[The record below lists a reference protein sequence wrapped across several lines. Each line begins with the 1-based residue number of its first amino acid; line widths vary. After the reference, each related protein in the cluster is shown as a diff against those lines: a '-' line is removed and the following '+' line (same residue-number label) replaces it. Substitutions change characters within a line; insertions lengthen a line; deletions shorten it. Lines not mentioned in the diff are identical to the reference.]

1 MSDDSLTRE
10 FLAERDLLIMQM
22 KRAGS
27 SETDIARRFRIGVG
41 AVRAALSRQLT
52 ALNQQAMLAYPEVLR
67 LELERLDALQRA
79 AWPMTQPRQITTDD
93 GSTIVL
99 EPDLK
104 AIQQVLSIMDRRA
117 KLLGL
122 EQASKIDVQ
131 VSGAGAAVAPELA
144 GNEHGQSV
152 DDYNPKAEA
161 MTLARLM
168 LQSGA
173 ISNGELS
180 RMLELE
186 APVDAV
192 IVEEDEPDE

>member
-10 FLAERDLLIMQM
+10 FLAERDLVIMQM
-22 KRAGS
+22 KRAGA
-27 SETDIARRFRIGVG
+27 SETDIARRFSISVG
-41 AVRAALSRQLT
+41 AVRSALSRQLT

-79 AWPMTQPRQITTDD
+79 AWPMTQPRRITTDD
-93 GSTIVL
+93 GATIDL

-104 AIQQVLSIMDRRA
+104 AIQQVLSIMDRRS

-131 VSGAGAAVAPELA
+131 ISGAPVVAPELA
-144 GNEHGQSV
+144 GVGHGQDH
-152 DDYNPKAEA
+152 DDYNPEAEA
-161 MTLARLM
+161 RTMARLM

-173 ISNGELS
+173 INEGQLQQF
-180 RMLELE
+180 LELE
-186 APVDAV
+186 AVDAE
-192 IVEEDEPDE
+192 IVEEDET